1 MVIKQSNPTA
11 EPELV
16 MEIVTDPVE
25 LAKAKAQREKFDRNF
40 EWFKQRSRDIYEQN
54 RGKYIC
60 IAGEELFVGDSALEV
75 DALAKAAYPE
85 DDGRFVEYIPRE
97 KRWRV

>member
-1 MVIKQSNPTA
+1 MVIKQSNPA
-11 EPELV
+11 AQPEIT

-25 LAKAKAQREKFDRNF
+25 LAKGRAQWEKFDRNF
-40 EWFKQRSRDIYEQN
+40 EWFKQRSGEIHDQN
-54 RGKYIC
+54 RGKHIC

-75 DALAKAAYPE
+75 DALAKAAHPE

-97 KRWRV
+97 RRWRV